1 MKILVTVAGR
11 HGATR
16 EIAENIAAAAGS
28 ALTDAGVGSRI
39 EVRDASLVTSVE
51 GYDAVVLGSAVYM
64 GHWLEPAVKLAE
76 TFVDELRRLPVWVF
90 SSGPVGERDQQAD
103 EPAGA
108 AEVVMRLGARGHRL
122 FGGKIDRHTLHL
134 PERAMVAALRVE
146 DGDYRDWPSIRAWGR
161 EIGAT
166 LAVTEVAGSPA

>member
-1 MKILVTVAGR
+1 MKILVTVASR

-16 EIAENIAAAAGS
+16 EIAENIATAAGS

-39 EVRDASLVTSVE
+39 EVCDASLVTSVE

-64 GHWLEPAVKLAE
+64 GHWLEPAVKFAE
-76 TFVDELRRLPVWVF
+76 TFVDELRGLPVWVF

-108 AEVVMRLGARGHRL
+108 ADVVMRLGARAHRL
-122 FGGKIDRHTLHL
+122 FGGKLDRHALHL
-134 PERAMVAALRVE
+134 PERAMVAALRVQ
-146 DGDYRDWPSIRAWGR
+146 DGDHRDWPSIRAWGR

-166 LAVTEVAGSPA
+166 LAVTEVAGSRS

>member
-1 MKILVTVAGR
+1 MRILVTVASR

-16 EIAENIAAAAGS
+16 EIAENIATASGA
-28 ALTDAGVGSRI
+28 ALTYAGVRSQI
-39 EVRDASLVTSVE
+39 ETRDASLVTSVE

-64 GHWLEPAVKLAE
+64 GHWLEPAVKFAE

-108 AEVVMRLGARGHRL
+108 ADVVMRLGARGHRL
-122 FGGKIDRHTLHL
+122 FGGKIEHHALHL
-134 PERAMVAALRVE
+134 SERAMVAALRVK
-146 DGDYRDWPSIRAWGR
+146 DGDYRDWPSIRSWGR

-166 LAVTEVAGSPA
+166 LAVTEVAGSRS

>member
-1 MKILVTVAGR
+1 MKILVTVASR

-16 EIAENIAAAAGS
+16 EIAENLATAAGT
-28 ALTDAGVGSRI
+28 ALTYAGVRSQI
-39 EVRDASLVTSVE
+39 ETRDVSLVTTVE

-64 GHWLEPAVKLAE
+64 GHWLEPAVQFAE
-76 TFVDELRRLPVWVF
+76 TFVDELRGLPVWVF
-90 SSGPVGERDQQAD
+90 SSGPVGERDHPAD

-108 AEVVMRLGARGHRL
+108 ADVVMRLGARAHRL
-122 FGGKIDRHTLHL
+122 FGGKLDRHALHL

-166 LAVTEVAGSPA
+166 LAVTEAAGSRS